1 MQAYA
6 FVKHGLLENSLYI
19 GHVLS
24 YQTSIDREPRGC
36 SIATFDLPLY
46 SGDFHAGTIRNPC
59 LGKLINNEHGDKNRW
74 NMECNRQ
81 QGIVDQGKYVSAAN
95 CVFLQ
100 TNCLPMQQMKQIW
113 TTRTNLVP
121 EVVDPIQ
128 HLAFFPCRSV
138 TSSSVLLCSNL
149 NSKSQMF
156 SIVY

>member
-59 LGKLINNEHGDKNRW
+59 LGKLINNEHGDKN
-74 NMECNRQ
+74 CDSLPSTQALKTGSFHQ
-81 QGIVDQGKYVSAAN
+81 QVDLGPLQRIT
-95 CVFLQ
+95 VFGYSRHYQSLTIGQ
-100 TNCLPMQQMKQIW
+100 
-113 TTRTNLVP
+113 
-121 EVVDPIQ
+121 
-128 HLAFFPCRSV
+128 
-138 TSSSVLLCSNL
+138 
-149 NSKSQMF
+149 
-156 SIVY
+156 